1 MRKSIMVTTF
11 LVTGAGAAGASAAL
25 PVPFQGSDTEFH
37 LTTDAIANATPAL
50 TPLNAYVGGGSGNG
64 AAAMTASP
72 TTQFTAPMSRMM
84 KSEGHVCNFSGGTN
98 GSTATGAEG
107 IVLALDA
114 VDVLSSTLAGAQ
126 TACNGA
132 VGAGGDNSGL
142 GLIHAGSTTGAT
154 GDFSTAPTAANPE
167 TWKWA
172 LALVYGGKDLSNS
185 AAAVD
190 CNSTARHNIVA
201 NWSHLFNAGCSFASG
216 AAICNDANHG
226 GVLWHAFRRD
236 DVSGTSDVFSSLIGI
251 SPSTSN
257 SSVNGFGA
265 SPYCNAMNWDVSTG
279 NANCA
284 NGAHMQWTGP
294 GGVSDTTV
302 DATGAHK
309 QPPPNTWGANPDLT
323 QGGFNADVLPTQFQ
337 DNDPIRRKCI
347 GTTVGVTARAGEEIC
362 NIDGNLGLVLPMPD
376 SDWMGRL
383 TPVLSQYPTNSCTGC
398 VLGKAP
404 NVFTCAPRGTKHSG
418 ECPNGDAVFGGGCSV
433 PVDLA
438 NSTSSCFSD
447 KSTVCSVQSRSLGS
461 PDGRIYNIHM
471 RDGTFSDNA
480 TLGYAQYNIAAI
492 SATTFTDFVGGYS
505 RIHQVETM
513 LPGTATQCQLV
524 DMTDQIG
531 CLAQADPCSIGYAGD
546 GSKDWNTRSPIAAS
560 SPGMLAL
567 RVDEIAP
574 APATVQLLGLTG
586 EYQAS
591 RKLYLSSFTGFQ
603 NIPATGTGPSEL
615 ELANYEA
622 KGSGSSFNGFVGTDG
637 FFTLGS
643 QSPNGTDNQFCE
655 DFNEDILCN
664 GGKGAA
670 GALGHTN
677 TNACTGINT
686 AITTIPNTAFTICG
700 DGTIGAYEECDDGE
714 NQTAKGAGKCSTT
727 CRCTTAFVHTS
738 TTAGGDDGCL

>member
-11 LVTGAGAAGASAAL
+11 LVTSAGAAGAAAAL
-25 PVPFQGSDTEFH
+25 PVPYQGSDTEFH
-37 LTTDAIANATPAL
+37 LTTDAIAAATPAL
-50 TPLNAYVGGGSGNG
+50 TPLNAYIGGGSGNG
-64 AAAMTASP
+64 DAAMTNN
-72 TTQFTAPMSRMM
+72 TQYTAPMSRLI
-84 KSEGHVCNFSGGTN
+84 KNEGKVCNFGGGNN
-98 GSTATGAEG
+98 GSTETGAEG

-126 TACNGA
+126 TACNGV
-132 VGAGGDNSGL
+132 VGTGGDNTQL
-142 GLIHAGSTTGAT
+142 GLIYAGSTTGPT
-154 GDFSTAPTAANPE
+154 GDFSTAPTTANPE

-172 LALVYGGKDLSNS
+172 LALVYGGKDLSNAS
-185 AAAVD
+185 AAVD

-201 NWSHLFNAGCSFASG
+201 NWSHLFNQGCSFASG

-226 GVLWHAFRRD
+226 GILWHAFRRD
-236 DVSGTSDVFSSLIGI
+236 DVSGTSDVFSSLLGL
-251 SPSTSN
+251 SPSTSA
-257 SSVNGFGA
+257 STLNGFGA
-265 SPYCNAMNWDVSTG
+265 SPFCNAMNWDTGTG

-294 GGVSDTTV
+294 GGVPDTTT

-323 QGGFNADVLPTQFQ
+323 QGGFNADVLPTQLQ

-383 TPVLSQYPTNSCTGC
+383 ATPLSQYPTNSCTGC

-447 KSTVCSVQSRSLGS
+447 KSTVCSVQSRSLGN

-531 CLAQADPCSIGYAGD
+531 CLAQADPCSIGFAGD
-546 GSKDWNTRSPIAAS
+546 GSKSWPARSPINTNG
-560 SPGMLAL
+560 PVGMLAL
-567 RVDEIAP
+567 RVDQIAP

-591 RKLYLSSFTGFQ
+591 RKLYLSSLVGFQ
-603 NIPATGTGPSEL
+603 NIPSTTTGPSEL
-615 ELANYEA
+615 ELANFEA
-622 KGSGSSFNGFVGTDG
+622 QGSGSTFNGIVGTDG

-643 QSPNGTDNQFCE
+643 TSPNGTDNQFCE
-655 DFNEDILCN
+655 DFNEDNLCN

-670 GALGHTN
+670 GALGATN
-677 TNACTGINT
+677 TNACLGIH
-686 AITTIPNTAFTICG
+686 AGIPTIANTAFTICG
-700 DGTIGAYEECDDGE
+700 DGTIGAYEECDDGA
-714 NQTAKGAGKCSTT
+714 NQTAKGAGKCSST